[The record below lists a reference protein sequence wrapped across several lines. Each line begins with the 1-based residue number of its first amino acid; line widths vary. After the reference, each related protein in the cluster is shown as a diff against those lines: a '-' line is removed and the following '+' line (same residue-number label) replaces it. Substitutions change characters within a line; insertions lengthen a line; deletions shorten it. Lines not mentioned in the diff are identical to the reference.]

1 MNVLEPILRSPLID
15 RLAFGLVHFLWEG
28 LAIAAALAVLLPALR
43 GRPAARHAAAWLALV
58 LMAAAVPLTAR
69 WSPGQVRTKVA
80 APTTEHPR
88 DLGKPTLGADPAAGS
103 RPALAANLR
112 PTTPDSPPQEP
123 GATIP
128 SRETRQRPGRMPVA
142 LALDPWSAIRP
153 LAPGS
158 VLAWLAGA
166 VLLFLWRLG
175 GWLYL
180 RRLCRRESHPAPA
193 EVQALLKRLLDRLKI
208 RQGVGL
214 LESAWVEVPAVVGWL
229 APVILLPAGLAAG
242 IAPEQL
248 EMLLIH
254 ELAHVRRHDFLA
266 NLVQTAIE
274 TLLFYHPAVWWVSRT
289 IRSEREACCDDVV
302 VTATGDRLLY
312 ARALAL
318 IEQLRA
324 ESPAT
329 RFARLPVAADGGNL
343 LPRIRRILGLPGE
356 EFRSALPRLAG
367 SALVLVV
374 TAALTGYVS
383 VAGGPGTLEGVAWP
397 SRSPTRPRRR
407 RAPSARG
414 LFRYSLST
422 GPPKFRRPP
431 RSGSAS
437 TARWTRPWPTSS
449 GTLAGGPV
457 SGSGGSCGM
466 RPRPMSSRCPWT

>member
-43 GRPAARHAAAWLALV
+43 RPAARHAAAWLALV

-80 APTTEHPR
+80 APPR
-88 DLGKPTLGADPAAGS
+88 NIRGTSASRRSEPIRRLGRDQRFRQTSAQPRPTLPLRNPAPRSLPARRASDPAGC
-103 RPALAANLR
+103 RLR
-112 PTTPDSPPQEP
+112 W
-123 GATIP
+123 
-128 SRETRQRPGRMPVA
+128 R
-142 LALDPWSAIRP
+142 LDPWSAIRP

-318 IEQLRA
+318 IEQLR
-324 ESPAT
+324 T
-329 RFARLPVAADGGNL
+329 NL
-343 LPRIRRILGLPGE
+343 R
-356 EFRSALPRLAG
+356 RLASRNYRWRPMVATCCRESG
-367 SALVLVV
+367 ASWAFPGRSSA
-374 TAALTGYVS
+374 
-383 VAGGPGTLEGVAWP
+383 
-397 SRSPTRPRRR
+397 
-407 RAPSARG
+407 APSPGWPAAHW
-414 LFRYSLST
+414 FSL
-422 GPPKFRRPP
+422 
-431 RSGSAS
+431 
-437 TARWTRPWPTSS
+437 
-449 GTLAGGPV
+449 
-457 SGSGGSCGM
+457 
-466 RPRPMSSRCPWT
+466 